1 MKEKL
6 DKPNG
11 IQTTGDIVDL
21 ILEDHKPLKE
31 LIKILKDDDAD
42 MEDRVM
48 AFEQF
53 APQLI
58 SHAKPEEE
66 SLYNFMKENDELRV
80 EGMEGETEHEIA
92 DRLVNEI
99 YETGNKYLW
108 SAKVKVLAELVE
120 HHIKVEEKT
129 FLPDFKKHST
139 ESDRMEIG
147 RQFLELKNTLFSENF
162 EDINYQETIE
172 EVQMQ

>member
-6 DKPNG
+6 DKPNS

-31 LIKILKDDDAD
+31 LIKILKNDDAD

-53 APQLI
+53 APLLI

-66 SLYNFMKENDELRV
+66 SLYNFMKEDDELRV

-92 DRLVNEI
+92 DRLINEI
-99 YETGNKYLW
+99 YETDNKYLW

-129 FLPDFKKHST
+129 FLPDLKKYST

-147 RQFLELKNTLFSENF
+147 KQFLELKNTLFSENF
-162 EDINYQETIE
+162 EDIDYQEIIE
-172 EVQMQ
+172 EIHMQ